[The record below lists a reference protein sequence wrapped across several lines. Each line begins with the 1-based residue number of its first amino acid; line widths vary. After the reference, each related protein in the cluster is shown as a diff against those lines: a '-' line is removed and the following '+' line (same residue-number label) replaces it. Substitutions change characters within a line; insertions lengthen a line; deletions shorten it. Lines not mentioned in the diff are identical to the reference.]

1 MYHEDHAI
9 NNILLTLTNEGS
21 LYEDHKRWARN
32 GTPLERWKTHI
43 RGTWRFHKTRIG
55 EGQMQIAAT
64 LLQAYYIKHVAEC
77 EATSA
82 PKKTRKMH
90 VEKNFSPLMLK
101 AITTKYHGAT
111 NTKGSRISARSD
123 RKTIMRSYDHEL
135 SHSCNHR
142 LAACELAAEFKWTGS
157 FVGGSLPTGNGF
169 CFVNMGAIGT
179 DSDALAFR
187 ISEVM

>member
-1 MYHEDHAI
+1 MLKAQ
-9 NNILLTLTNEGS
+9 
-21 LYEDHKRWARN
+21 
-32 GTPLERWKTHI
+32 P
-43 RGTWRFHKTRIG
+43 
-55 EGQMQIAAT
+55 AAKAT
-64 LLQAYYIKHVAEC
+64 CKAET
-77 EATSA
+77 ATSVA
-82 PKKTRKMH
+82 KRVPKIH

-142 LAACELAAEFKWTGS
+142 LAACELAAELKWTGS
-157 FVGGSLPTGNGF
+157 FVGGSLPIDNGF
-169 CFVNMGAIGT
+169 CFVNMGDIGT
-179 DSDALAFR
+179 DSDALAFQ